1 MRALLEIRPGSG
13 QRSNPSD
20 RLRPLRVGAQ
30 CRRSGLS
37 AKKWQLVGTWLILIV
52 VLDQLT
58 KIIVD
63 RTIPLHHSIPII
75 DGLFS
80 LTYVRNTGAAFG
92 IFAGSH
98 EAFRLPFLVLVSAL
112 AIGFIIVMLR
122 RLREQETGLITALA
136 FILGGAIGNLI
147 DRALHGEVIDFLD
160 FYWSNYH
167 WPAFNLADSFITV
180 GVVITIFYLMKAKG
194 EDPFAPA

>member
-1 MRALLEIRPGSG
+1 M
-13 QRSNPSD
+13 
-20 RLRPLRVGAQ
+20 
-30 CRRSGLS
+30 S
-37 AKKWQLVGTWLILIV
+37 AKWKLVLSWLLPII

-63 RTIPLHHSIPII
+63 RTMPLHHSIPIV
-75 DGLFS
+75 DGFFS

-98 EAFRLPFLVLVSAL
+98 EGFRLPFLIGVSIL
-112 AIGFIIVMLR
+112 AIGFILVMLK
-122 RLREQETGLITALA
+122 RLRNDATGLVTALT

-147 DRALHGEVIDFLD
+147 DRVLHGEVIDFLD
-160 FYWSNYH
+160 VYYSNYH

-180 GVVITIFYLMKAKG
+180 GVTITLFYLVGAKG
-194 EDPFAPA
+194 DDPFAAN